1 MAVSWVRAWLTDASE
16 RSTWG
21 ALMRT
26 HHWDSPRT
34 RGRSLR
40 YVVDNPLRV
49 GVDNPLRVG
58 VDNPLRVGVDNP
70 LRVGA
75 EADGHRG
82 WPLLGWASAASRLR
96 QAALFLRITPR
107 FQCPHSS
114 AGRASDL

>member
-49 GVDNPLRVG
+49 GVDNPLCVG
-58 VDNPLRVGVDNP
+58 VDNPLRVGV
-70 LRVGA
+70 